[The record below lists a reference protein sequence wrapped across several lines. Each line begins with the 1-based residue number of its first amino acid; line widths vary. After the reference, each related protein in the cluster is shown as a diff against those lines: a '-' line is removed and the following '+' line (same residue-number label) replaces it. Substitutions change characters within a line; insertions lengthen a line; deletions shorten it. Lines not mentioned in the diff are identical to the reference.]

1 MTEEEIV
8 RFGNVTEKKVL
19 KIQLHPKRVQ
29 SASKSN
35 RKKES
40 KQSMVDTIV
49 TRAYLPE
56 MQMSVENETG
66 EKASWQ
72 QMKEVAYI
80 QIAKDKESIISQK
93 RKKLLSSVNNRSRNT
108 KGSGES

>member
-8 RFGNVTEKKVL
+8 RFGNVTEKQAL
-19 KIQLHPKRVQ
+19 KIQLHPSRVQ
-29 SASKSN
+29 SARKSI

-56 MQMSVENETG
+56 MQMSVENRTG

-72 QMKEVAYI
+72 QMQEVAYL
-80 QIAKDKESIISQK
+80 QIEKDK
-93 RKKLLSSVNNRSRNT
+93 
-108 KGSGES
+108 